1 MRFADLKNDFVF
13 RRVFGKHPEL
23 TTALLNDLLAFEG
36 SERIASLELLSPEQ
50 APDVPGAKLSILD
63 VKCRDQTGRMFVVEM
78 QMLHVAGFVNRVVFN
93 ACRAYAGQL
102 KKGQGYESLA
112 DVIALS
118 ICDFTVWPDDEQRAR
133 GEPIVPLVSRWS
145 MSEHESGARGLGQV
159 QYAFV
164 ELPKCPLEGPLET
177 PAAQWAWYFRVGEFE
192 GALPAGASDAQRA
205 ALALANEASFSAQEI
220 EAYRRVFDEID
231 QARLLA
237 RDAERRGR
245 AEGHAEGHAEG
256 RASALREA
264 IVDLCELLGISVSAD
279 KRATLARAN
288 GTELEALRDAIKR
301 DTRWP

>member
-23 TTALLNDLLAFEG
+23 TAALLNDLLEFEG

-63 VKCRDQTGRMFVVEM
+63 VKCKDQTGRTFVVEM

-102 KKGQGYESLA
+102 KKGQGYDSLA

-118 ICDFTVWPDDEQRAR
+118 ICDFTLWPDEEQQAQ
-133 GEPIVPLVSRWS
+133 GKPVVPLVSRWS
-145 MSEHESGARGLGQV
+145 MSEHESGVRGLGQV

-192 GALPAGASDAQRA
+192 GALPEGASDAQRA
-205 ALALANEASFSAQEI
+205 ALALANEASFSPQEI

-237 RDAERRGR
+237 RDAESRGR
-245 AEGHAEGHAEG
+245 AEGRAEGHAEG

-264 IVDLCELLGISVSAD
+264 IEDLCDVLGVPIDSD
-279 KRATLARAN
+279 KRARLTRASVI
-288 GTELEALRDAIKR
+288 ELEALRDSIKR
-301 DTRWP
+301 DKRWA